1 MLRPK
6 SQDVE
11 NGEAQCLAFWGDS
24 DSPAT
29 MDCWKYSFS
38 IILVDRDIE
47 DEAIVDLFDNGYMWA
62 IKPGEF
68 LTFTSRIT

>member
-6 SQDVE
+6 SQNLGWESSVW
-11 NGEAQCLAFWGDS
+11 AFWGDS

-29 MDCWKYSFS
+29 VDYWKYSFS

-47 DEAIVDLFDNGYMWA
+47 DEAVVDLFDNGYVWA